1 MIKFRYNAH
10 SRILI
15 GWNGFGPQSGIIY
28 AILIQV
34 VPHFRR
40 DGRVSKIR
48 RREGGDTRREKSV
61 KNARSIIPEEN
72 EELFVV
78 YQWYEE
84 SELLV

>member
-1 MIKFRYNAH
+1 MIYC
-10 SRILI
+10 
-15 GWNGFGPQSGIIY
+15 

-34 VPHFRR
+34 VPHFPR